1 MIINKHALQISLL
14 ASAIALTG
22 CGSSSSGS
30 DNKDVEG
37 PAAGR
42 DGTPFSGLTIS
53 AKGGSSTLGEGGAGG
68 NIEIYKTNSATDLN
82 VVKQGNIDTSY
93 VVPTQTPEFGT
104 NPVTIA
110 ATQTILL
117 VEDSELPAAG
127 TLYMLPSKFRLFK
140 STGEKLV
147 GDDSHEV
154 TGLTINEGSTL
165 ILPANSGST
174 RTYLYFNNDVQN
186 NGVITTENDSIS
198 TRVDLNLTGAAY
210 YGAGDIILKGDT
222 SNYYRQSGGDLTL
235 NAYTIINSGLM
246 NTSGANKSSE
256 NNTGNG
262 GGNAGSISLNGIVFI
277 ETTGELRANGG
288 HSDTDTGTNGADINL
303 SAAAIVNTGLINSNS
318 GSGNS
323 QNHDSNSS
331 EINLFAARSILN
343 TGSISS
349 KGADA
354 SDSGNAGKGGDIQLY
369 LHENE
374 EIAYNQSII
383 NTGDL
388 IVDGGSITGESNGSA
403 GNGGSISIKTA
414 LPNEKANGPMVFEI
428 SGNLSA
434 NGGSSIEDDSNA
446 GIGGQIEIANY
457 DNPSSSAETFI
468 LGYNEINVS
477 GGNGVYAGKA
487 GSIDIEFE
495 DFRDKRGGGTYM
507 PTVSASIYN
516 NVDLIANGG
525 STNAKALEAGLDP
538 IYGSG
543 AKGGI
548 VSINANNYSAY
559 LQSGAI
565 NVTNE
570 GLINVN
576 GGDSYNNSSRDAE
589 DSAHGGDVLLSAAHK
604 VTVTQPINMN
614 GGSDLHIATTGE
626 SDEHAGSNAGA
637 LTLFSQYEQ
646 TVVNTDISANGGQ
659 GDLIGGHAGMVMAN
673 SKLAIEL
680 SGTISLNGGNTI
692 ANDADSF
699 ETEGGNAGYVTA
711 VAESM
716 DSQVTSVITANAGTG
731 DNMGEEKIIYVD
743 ADCLSNNCQLDM

>member
-1 MIINKHALQISLL
+1 MNKHALQISLL

-30 DNKDVEG
+30 DKDVEG

-42 DGTPFSGLTIS
+42 DGTAFSGLAIS
-53 AKGGSSTLGEGGAGG
+53 AKGGSSTLGEGGEGG
-68 NIEIYKTNSATDLN
+68 DIEIYKTNSTTDLN

-127 TLYMLPSKFRLFK
+127 TLYMLPGEYRLFK

-174 RTYLYFNNDVQN
+174 QTYLYFNKDIQN

-198 TRVDLNLTGAAY
+198 TRVDLNLTAAAY
-210 YGAGDIILKGDT
+210 YGAGDINLKGDT

-235 NAYTIINSGLM
+235 NAYTIINSGLI

-262 GGNAGSISLNGIVFI
+262 GGNAGSIRLNGLVFI
-277 ETTGELRANGG
+277 ETSGELRANGG
-288 HSDTDTGTNGADINL
+288 HSDSDAGTNGADINL

-323 QNHDSNSS
+323 QNYNSNGSD
-331 EINLFAARSILN
+331 INLFAARSILN
-343 TGSISS
+343 TGNISS
-349 KGADA
+349 KGADTG
-354 SDSGNAGKGGDIQLY
+354 DSGNAGKGGDIQLY
-369 LHENE
+369 LYENE

-388 IVDGGSITGESNGSA
+388 IVDGGSITGESNGYA
-403 GNGGSISIKTA
+403 GNGGNIYIKTES
-414 LPNEKANGPMVFEI
+414 PDEEANGPIVFEI

-434 NGGSSIEDDSNA
+434 NGGSSVVENSDA
-446 GIGGQIEIANY
+446 GNGGQIEIANY

-477 GGNGVYAGKA
+477 GGNGVYAGEA

-495 DFRDKRGGGTYM
+495 DFRDQRGGGTYM

-525 STNAKALEAGLDP
+525 NTNAKALEAGLDP

-543 AKGGI
+543 ADGGY

-559 LQSGAI
+559 LQPGAI

-576 GGDSYNNSSRDAE
+576 GGDSYNDSSRT
-589 DSAHGGDVLLSAAHK
+589 SANGGNVRLSAAHNIS
-604 VTVTQPINMN
+604 VTQPINMN
-614 GGSDLHIATTGE
+614 GGSDLHLATTGE

-637 LTLFSQYEQ
+637 LTLLSQYEQ

-659 GDLIGGHAGMVMAN
+659 GDLQGGHAGMVMAN

-699 ETEGGNAGYVTA
+699 ETEGGNAGYVSA

-716 DSQVTSVITANAGTG
+716 NSQVTSVITANAGTG
-731 DNMGEEKIIYVD
+731 DNMGDEKIIYVD
-743 ADCLSNNCQLDM
+743 ADCLSDNCQGGMGPL